1 MMSNY
6 EMSSNVIELS
16 EHKTYIELTRRLCYY
31 DYPNLNGVQLNSD
44 TAEEKAQSLLM
55 QPVVA
60 KYKKIRNKDDLGG
73 HECSVDTKGNVTFG
87 TIPIGVNVS
96 VEVKNDT
103 ITINDTTVETPCLFA
118 TSRIWTR
125 NKNVCSAIK
134 RLFAEGKL
142 HSSWEI
148 LTENAEYVNN
158 VKILKDYVFEADALL
173 GSTSNP
179 AYGECATTLCVASVD
194 DPEILLSEAIANDF
208 NIENSKT
215 KEDNTLEIKENES
228 VVTSEN
234 ENTDV
239 VTDEVVE
246 TSQETN
252 DVETTDTSEIVSD
265 TKETDNASSETVDTD
280 ISEQTTDDAQTVE
293 VSELTV
299 RDLRNKIE
307 KLCREKLR
315 YCWISFMFPN
325 EKYVLVEYD
334 ERESELEYMKFTY
347 ETNGDEVTVGEP
359 EKVKLAVSVANIN
372 AEIAE
377 KNNAIIKANEEIAT
391 LKSENENLMKYKEMY
406 EKVEAEK
413 AADEMAKKKKCL
425 SEYAVRSGYI
435 SSEEIETSEEI
446 KALIDSVDE
455 NGIKAIIVDRLM
467 AQKNE
472 TNVVTSEI
480 VASQTTEVASLTC
493 EDIDTSD
500 YKSVMKK
507 FLGK

>member
-1 MMSNY
+1 MSNY

-60 KYKKIRNKDDLGG
+60 KYKRIRNKDDLGG
-73 HECSVDTKGNVTFG
+73 HECSVDNNGNVTFG
-87 TIPIGVNVS
+87 TVPIGVNVA
-96 VEVKNDT
+96 VEIKNDT
-103 ITINDTTVETPCLFA
+103 ININNNTVETPCLFA

-179 AYGECATTLCVASVD
+179 AYGECATTLCVASAE

-208 NIENSKT
+208 NIDNSET
-215 KEDNTLEIKENES
+215 KEDETLKIKENES

-239 VTDEVVE
+239 ITDEVVE
-246 TSQETN
+246 ASQETEN
-252 DVETTDTSEIVSD
+252 VETTETTETVSETREAKAEKIEDTTADENTEKSEESNSDNTDTSNEEVVSD
-265 TKETDNASSETVDTD
+265 TDT
-280 ISEQTTDDAQTVE
+280 I
-293 VSELTV
+293 
-299 RDLRNKIE
+299 I
-307 KLCREKLR
+307 
-315 YCWISFMFPN
+315 
-325 EKYVLVEYD
+325 
-334 ERESELEYMKFTY
+334 
-347 ETNGDEVTVGEP
+347 
-359 EKVKLAVSVANIN
+359 ANLKQ
-372 AEIAE
+372 EIVE
-377 KNNAIIKANEEIAT
+377 KNDAIIKANEEIAN
-391 LKSENENLMKYKEMY
+391 LKAVNESLVQYKEMY
-406 EKVEAEK
+406 EKIEAEK
-413 AADEMAKKKKCL
+413 VADELAKKKKCL

-435 SSEEIETSEEI
+435 SSDEIESSEEI
-446 KALIDSVDE
+446 KKLIETVDE

-467 AQKNE
+467 AQKND
-472 TNVVTSEI
+472 VVVETSEMATP
-480 VASQTTEVASLTC
+480 VTTEVASLTC
-493 EDIDTSD
+493 DEVRLETSD

>member
-1 MMSNY
+1 MSNY

-60 KYKKIRNKDDLGG
+60 KYKRIRNKDDLGG
-73 HECSVDTKGNVTFG
+73 HECSVDNNGNVTFG
-87 TIPIGVNVS
+87 TVPIGVNVA
-96 VEVKNDT
+96 VEIKNDT
-103 ITINDTTVETPCLFA
+103 VNINNNTVETPCLFA

-179 AYGECATTLCVASVD
+179 AYGECATTLCVASAE

-208 NIENSKT
+208 NIDNSET
-215 KEDNTLEIKENES
+215 KEDKTLKIKENES

-234 ENTDV
+234 ENADV

-246 TSQETN
+246 TSQETKN
-252 DVETTDTSEIVSD
+252 VETTETTKTVSETEEAKSEKNEDATVDENTEKSEESNSDNTDTSNEEVVSD
-265 TKETDNASSETVDTD
+265 TDT
-280 ISEQTTDDAQTVE
+280 I
-293 VSELTV
+293 
-299 RDLRNKIE
+299 I
-307 KLCREKLR
+307 
-315 YCWISFMFPN
+315 
-325 EKYVLVEYD
+325 
-334 ERESELEYMKFTY
+334 
-347 ETNGDEVTVGEP
+347 
-359 EKVKLAVSVANIN
+359 ANLKQ
-372 AEIAE
+372 EIVE
-377 KNNAIIKANEEIAT
+377 KNDAIIKANEEIAN
-391 LKSENENLMKYKEMY
+391 LKAVNESLVQYKEMY
-406 EKVEAEK
+406 EKIESEK
-413 AADEMAKKKKCL
+413 AADELAKKKKCL
-425 SEYAVRSGYI
+425 SEYAVKSGYI
-435 SSEEIETSEEI
+435 SSEEIESSEEI
-446 KALIDSVDE
+446 KKLIDAVDE

-467 AQKNE
+467 AQKSDIATE
-472 TNVVTSEI
+472 TSE
-480 VASQTTEVASLTC
+480 VATPVTTEVASLTC
-493 EDIDTSD
+493 DEVSIETSD

>member
-1 MMSNY
+1 MSNY

-60 KYKKIRNKDDLGG
+60 KYKRIRNKDDLGG
-73 HECSVDTKGNVTFG
+73 HECSVDNKGNVTFG
-87 TIPIGVNVS
+87 TVPIGVNVA
-96 VEVKNDT
+96 VEIKNDT
-103 ITINDTTVETPCLFA
+103 VNINNNTVETPCLFA

-179 AYGECATTLCVASVD
+179 AYGECATTLCVASAE

-208 NIENSKT
+208 NIDNSET
-215 KEDNTLEIKENES
+215 KEDETLKIKENES

-234 ENTDV
+234 ENADV

-246 TSQETN
+246 TSQETKN
-252 DVETTDTSEIVSD
+252 VETTETTKTVSETEEAKSEKNEDTTVDENTEKSEESNSGNTDTSNEEVVSD
-265 TKETDNASSETVDTD
+265 TDT
-280 ISEQTTDDAQTVE
+280 I
-293 VSELTV
+293 
-299 RDLRNKIE
+299 I
-307 KLCREKLR
+307 
-315 YCWISFMFPN
+315 
-325 EKYVLVEYD
+325 
-334 ERESELEYMKFTY
+334 
-347 ETNGDEVTVGEP
+347 
-359 EKVKLAVSVANIN
+359 ANLKQ
-372 AEIAE
+372 EIVE
-377 KNNAIIKANEEIAT
+377 KNDAIIKANEEIAN
-391 LKSENENLMKYKEMY
+391 LKAVNESLVQYKEMY
-406 EKVEAEK
+406 EKIESEK
-413 AADEMAKKKKCL
+413 AANELAKKKKCL
-425 SEYAVRSGYI
+425 SEYAVKSGYI
-435 SSEEIETSEEI
+435 SSEEIESSEEI
-446 KALIDSVDE
+446 KKLIDAVDE

-467 AQKNE
+467 AQKND
-472 TNVVTSEI
+472 VVVETSEATTP
-480 VASQTTEVASLTC
+480 VTTEVASLTC
-493 EDIDTSD
+493 DEVSIETSD

>member
-1 MMSNY
+1 MSNY

-60 KYKKIRNKDDLGG
+60 KYKRIRNKDDLGG
-73 HECSVDTKGNVTFG
+73 HECSVDNNGNVTFG
-87 TIPIGVNVS
+87 TVPIGVNVA
-96 VEVKNDT
+96 VEIKNDT
-103 ITINDTTVETPCLFA
+103 VNINNNTVETPCLFA

-179 AYGECATTLCVASVD
+179 AYGECATTLCVASAE

-208 NIENSKT
+208 NIDNSET
-215 KEDNTLEIKENES
+215 KEDKTLKINENES

-234 ENTDV
+234 ENADV

-246 TSQETN
+246 TSQETEN
-252 DVETTDTSEIVSD
+252 VETTETTETVSEAREAKAEKIEDTTADENTEKSEESNSDNTDTSNEEVVSD
-265 TKETDNASSETVDTD
+265 TDT
-280 ISEQTTDDAQTVE
+280 I
-293 VSELTV
+293 
-299 RDLRNKIE
+299 I
-307 KLCREKLR
+307 
-315 YCWISFMFPN
+315 
-325 EKYVLVEYD
+325 
-334 ERESELEYMKFTY
+334 
-347 ETNGDEVTVGEP
+347 
-359 EKVKLAVSVANIN
+359 ANLKQ
-372 AEIAE
+372 EIVE
-377 KNNAIIKANEEIAT
+377 KNDAIIKANEEIAN
-391 LKSENENLMKYKEMY
+391 LKAVNESLVQYKEMY
-406 EKVEAEK
+406 EKIEAEK
-413 AADEMAKKKKCL
+413 AADELAKKKKCL

-435 SSEEIETSEEI
+435 SSDEIESSEEI
-446 KALIDSVDE
+446 KKLIEAVDE

-467 AQKNE
+467 AQKND
-472 TNVVTSEI
+472 VVVETSEATTP
-480 VASQTTEVASLTC
+480 VTTEVASLTC
-493 EDIDTSD
+493 DEVSIETSD

>member
-1 MMSNY
+1 MSNY

-60 KYKKIRNKDDLGG
+60 KYKRIRNKDDLGG
-73 HECSVDTKGNVTFG
+73 HECSVDNNGNVTFG
-87 TIPIGVNVS
+87 TVPIGVNVA
-96 VEVKNDT
+96 VEIKNDT
-103 ITINDTTVETPCLFA
+103 VNINNNTVETPCLFA

-179 AYGECATTLCVASVD
+179 AYGECATTLCVASAE

-208 NIENSKT
+208 NIDNSET
-215 KEDNTLEIKENES
+215 KEDKTLKIKENES

-234 ENTDV
+234 ENSDV
-239 VTDEVVE
+239 ATDEVVE
-246 TSQETN
+246 TSQETEN
-252 DVETTDTSEIVSD
+252 VETTETTETVSETEEAKAEKNEDTTVDENTEKSEESNSDNTDTSNEEVVSD
-265 TKETDNASSETVDTD
+265 TDT
-280 ISEQTTDDAQTVE
+280 I
-293 VSELTV
+293 
-299 RDLRNKIE
+299 I
-307 KLCREKLR
+307 
-315 YCWISFMFPN
+315 
-325 EKYVLVEYD
+325 
-334 ERESELEYMKFTY
+334 
-347 ETNGDEVTVGEP
+347 
-359 EKVKLAVSVANIN
+359 ANLKQ
-372 AEIAE
+372 EIVE
-377 KNNAIIKANEEIAT
+377 KNDAIIKANDEIAN
-391 LKSENENLMKYKEMY
+391 LKAVNESLMQYKEMY

-413 AADEMAKKKKCL
+413 AADELAKKKKCL

-435 SSEEIETSEEI
+435 SSDEIESSEEI
-446 KALIDSVDE
+446 KKLIETVDE

-467 AQKNE
+467 AQKND
-472 TNVVTSEI
+472 VVVETSEATTP
-480 VASQTTEVASLTC
+480 VTTEVASLTC
-493 EDIDTSD
+493 DEVSIETSD

>member
-1 MMSNY
+1 MSNY

-60 KYKKIRNKDDLGG
+60 KYKRIRNKDDLGG
-73 HECSVDTKGNVTFG
+73 HECSVDNNGNVTFG
-87 TIPIGVNVS
+87 TVPIGVNVA
-96 VEVKNDT
+96 VEIKNDT
-103 ITINDTTVETPCLFA
+103 VNINNNTVETPCLFA

-179 AYGECATTLCVASVD
+179 AYGECATTLCVASAE

-208 NIENSKT
+208 NIDNSET
-215 KEDNTLEIKENES
+215 KEDKTLKIKENQS

-234 ENTDV
+234 ENADV

-246 TSQETN
+246 TSQKTEN
-252 DVETTDTSEIVSD
+252 VETTETETVITIS
-265 TKETDNASSETVDTD
+265 KEESQEVVDNSETVD
-280 ISEQTTDDAQTVE
+280 
-293 VSELTV
+293 VSALTV
-299 RDLRNKIE
+299 RDLRCKIE
-307 KLCREKLR
+307 KACRDKIR
-315 YCWISFMFPN
+315 YCWVAFMFPTEN
-325 EKYVLVEYD
+325 YVLVEFD
-334 ERESELEYMKFTY
+334 ERESELEYMKFAYTV
-347 ETNGDEVTVGEP
+347 NGEDVTVGEP
-359 EKVKLAVSVANIN
+359 EKVKLAVSVADIN
-372 AEIAE
+372 SEISE
-377 KNNAIIKANEEIAT
+377 KNDAIIKANEEITA
-391 LKSENENLMKYKEMY
+391 LKSEVETLTKYKEMF
-406 EKVEAEK
+406 EQAEAEK
-413 AADEMAKKKKCL
+413 AADELAKKKKCL

-435 SSEEIETSEEI
+435 SSEEIESSEEI
-446 KALIDSVDE
+446 KKLIDAVDE

-467 AQKNE
+467 AQKND
-472 TNVVTSEI
+472 VVVETSEATTP
-480 VASQTTEVASLTC
+480 VTTEVASLTC
-493 EDIDTSD
+493 DEVSIETSD

>member
-1 MMSNY
+1 MSNY

-60 KYKKIRNKDDLGG
+60 KYKRIRNKDDLGG
-73 HECSVDTKGNVTFG
+73 HECSVDNNGNVTFG
-87 TIPIGVNVS
+87 TVPIGVNVA
-96 VEVKNDT
+96 VEIKNDT
-103 ITINDTTVETPCLFA
+103 VNINNNTVETPCLFA

-179 AYGECATTLCVASVD
+179 AYGECATTLCVASAE

-208 NIENSKT
+208 NIDNSET
-215 KEDNTLEIKENES
+215 KEDKTLKIKENES

-246 TSQETN
+246 TSQETEN
-252 DVETTDTSEIVSD
+252 VETTETTETVSETREAKAEKIEDTTADENTEKSEESNSDNTDTSNKEVVSD
-265 TKETDNASSETVDTD
+265 TDT
-280 ISEQTTDDAQTVE
+280 I
-293 VSELTV
+293 
-299 RDLRNKIE
+299 I
-307 KLCREKLR
+307 
-315 YCWISFMFPN
+315 
-325 EKYVLVEYD
+325 
-334 ERESELEYMKFTY
+334 
-347 ETNGDEVTVGEP
+347 
-359 EKVKLAVSVANIN
+359 ANLKQ
-372 AEIAE
+372 EIVE
-377 KNNAIIKANEEIAT
+377 KNDAIIKANEEIAN
-391 LKSENENLMKYKEMY
+391 LKAVNESLIQYKEMY
-406 EKVEAEK
+406 EKIEAEK
-413 AADEMAKKKKCL
+413 VADELAKKKKCL
-425 SEYAVRSGYI
+425 SEYAVKSGYI
-435 SSEEIETSEEI
+435 SSEEIESSAEI
-446 KALIDSVDE
+446 KKLIDAVDE

-467 AQKNE
+467 GQKND
-472 TNVVTSEI
+472 VVAETSE
-480 VASQTTEVASLTC
+480 VATPVTTEVASLTC
-493 EDIDTSD
+493 DEVSIETSD

>member
-1 MMSNY
+1 MSNY

-60 KYKKIRNKDDLGG
+60 KYKRIRNKDDLGG
-73 HECSVDTKGNVTFG
+73 HECSVDNKGNVTFG
-87 TIPIGVNVS
+87 TVPIGVNVA
-96 VEVKNDT
+96 VEIKNDT
-103 ITINDTTVETPCLFA
+103 VNINNNTVETPCLFA

-179 AYGECATTLCVASVD
+179 AYGECATTLCVASAE

-208 NIENSKT
+208 NIDNSET
-215 KEDNTLEIKENES
+215 KEDETLKIKENES

-234 ENTDV
+234 ENADV

-246 TSQETN
+246 TSQETKN
-252 DVETTDTSEIVSD
+252 VETTETTKTVSETEEAKSEKNEDTTVDENTEKSEESNSDNTDTSNEEVVSD
-265 TKETDNASSETVDTD
+265 TDT
-280 ISEQTTDDAQTVE
+280 I
-293 VSELTV
+293 
-299 RDLRNKIE
+299 I
-307 KLCREKLR
+307 
-315 YCWISFMFPN
+315 
-325 EKYVLVEYD
+325 
-334 ERESELEYMKFTY
+334 
-347 ETNGDEVTVGEP
+347 
-359 EKVKLAVSVANIN
+359 ANLKQ
-372 AEIAE
+372 EIVE
-377 KNNAIIKANEEIAT
+377 KNDAIIKANEEIAN
-391 LKSENENLMKYKEMY
+391 LKAVNESLIQYKEMY
-406 EKVEAEK
+406 EKIEAEK
-413 AADEMAKKKKCL
+413 AADELAKKKKCL
-425 SEYAVRSGYI
+425 SEYAVKSGYI
-435 SSEEIETSEEI
+435 SSEEIESSAEI
-446 KALIDSVDE
+446 KKLIEAVDE

-467 AQKNE
+467 AQKND
-472 TNVVTSEI
+472 VVVETSEATTP
-480 VASQTTEVASLTC
+480 VTTEVASLTC
-493 EDIDTSD
+493 DEVSIETSD

>member
-1 MMSNY
+1 MSNY

-60 KYKKIRNKDDLGG
+60 KYKRIRNKDDLGG
-73 HECSVDTKGNVTFG
+73 HECSVDNKGNVTFG
-87 TIPIGVNVS
+87 TVPIGVNVA
-96 VEVKNDT
+96 VEIKNDT
-103 ITINDTTVETPCLFA
+103 VNINNNTVETPCLFA

-179 AYGECATTLCVASVD
+179 AYGECATTLCVASAE

-208 NIENSKT
+208 NIDNSET
-215 KEDNTLEIKENES
+215 KEDKTLKIKENES

-234 ENTDV
+234 ENADV
-239 VTDEVVE
+239 ITDEVVE
-246 TSQETN
+246 TSQETEN
-252 DVETTDTSEIVSD
+252 VETTETTETVSVTEEAKAEKNEDTTVDENTEKSEESNSDNTDTSNEEVVSD
-265 TKETDNASSETVDTD
+265 TDT
-280 ISEQTTDDAQTVE
+280 I
-293 VSELTV
+293 
-299 RDLRNKIE
+299 I
-307 KLCREKLR
+307 
-315 YCWISFMFPN
+315 
-325 EKYVLVEYD
+325 
-334 ERESELEYMKFTY
+334 
-347 ETNGDEVTVGEP
+347 
-359 EKVKLAVSVANIN
+359 ANLKQ
-372 AEIAE
+372 EIVE
-377 KNNAIIKANEEIAT
+377 KNDAIIKANEEIAN
-391 LKSENENLMKYKEMY
+391 LKAVNESLIQYKEMY

-413 AADEMAKKKKCL
+413 AADELAKKKKCL

-435 SSEEIETSEEI
+435 SSDEIESSEEI
-446 KALIDSVDE
+446 KKLIDAVDE

-467 AQKNE
+467 AQKNDVVVE
-472 TNVVTSEI
+472 TSEVVTP
-480 VASQTTEVASLTC
+480 VTTEVASLTC
-493 EDIDTSD
+493 DEASIETSD

>member
-1 MMSNY
+1 MSNY

-60 KYKKIRNKDDLGG
+60 KYKRIRNKDDLGG
-73 HECSVDTKGNVTFG
+73 HECSVDNNGNVTFG
-87 TIPIGVNVS
+87 TVPIGVNVA
-96 VEVKNDT
+96 VEIKNDT
-103 ITINDTTVETPCLFA
+103 VNINNNTVETPCLFA

-179 AYGECATTLCVASVD
+179 AYGECATTLCVASAE

-208 NIENSKT
+208 NIDNSET
-215 KEDNTLEIKENES
+215 KEDKTLKINENES

-234 ENTDV
+234 ENADV

-246 TSQETN
+246 TSQETEN
-252 DVETTDTSEIVSD
+252 VETTETTETVSETEEAKTEKVEDTTVDENTEKSEESNFENVDTSNKEVVSD
-265 TKETDNASSETVDTD
+265 TGT
-280 ISEQTTDDAQTVE
+280 I
-293 VSELTV
+293 
-299 RDLRNKIE
+299 I
-307 KLCREKLR
+307 
-315 YCWISFMFPN
+315 
-325 EKYVLVEYD
+325 
-334 ERESELEYMKFTY
+334 
-347 ETNGDEVTVGEP
+347 
-359 EKVKLAVSVANIN
+359 ANLKQ
-372 AEIAE
+372 EIVE
-377 KNNAIIKANEEIAT
+377 KNDAIIKANEEIAN
-391 LKSENENLMKYKEMY
+391 LKAVNESLIQYKEMY
-406 EKVEAEK
+406 EKIEAEK
-413 AADEMAKKKKCL
+413 AADELAKKKKCL

-435 SSEEIETSEEI
+435 SSEEIESSEEI
-446 KALIDSVDE
+446 KKLIETVDE

-467 AQKNE
+467 AQKND
-472 TNVVTSEI
+472 VVVETSEMAI
-480 VASQTTEVASLTC
+480 PVTTEVASLTC
-493 EDIDTSD
+493 DEVSIETSD

>member
-1 MMSNY
+1 MSNY

-60 KYKKIRNKDDLGG
+60 KYKRIRNKDDLGG
-73 HECSVDTKGNVTFG
+73 HECSVDNNGNVTFG
-87 TIPIGVNVS
+87 TVPIGVNVA
-96 VEVKNDT
+96 VEIKNDT
-103 ITINDTTVETPCLFA
+103 VNINNNTVETPCLFA

-179 AYGECATTLCVASVD
+179 AYGECATTLCVASAE

-208 NIENSKT
+208 NIDNSET
-215 KEDNTLEIKENES
+215 KEDKTLKIKENES

-234 ENTDV
+234 ENADV
-239 VTDEVVE
+239 ITDEVVE
-246 TSQETN
+246 TSQETEN
-252 DVETTDTSEIVSD
+252 VETTETTETVSETREAKAEKIEDTTANENTEKSEESNSDNTDTSNEEVVSD
-265 TKETDNASSETVDTD
+265 TDT
-280 ISEQTTDDAQTVE
+280 I
-293 VSELTV
+293 
-299 RDLRNKIE
+299 I
-307 KLCREKLR
+307 
-315 YCWISFMFPN
+315 
-325 EKYVLVEYD
+325 
-334 ERESELEYMKFTY
+334 
-347 ETNGDEVTVGEP
+347 
-359 EKVKLAVSVANIN
+359 ANLKQ
-372 AEIAE
+372 EIVE
-377 KNNAIIKANEEIAT
+377 KNDAIIKANEEIAN
-391 LKSENENLMKYKEMY
+391 LKAVNESLIQYKEMY

-413 AADEMAKKKKCL
+413 AADELAKKKKCL

-435 SSEEIETSEEI
+435 SSDEIESSEEI
-446 KALIDSVDE
+446 KKLIEAVDE

-467 AQKNE
+467 AQKND
-472 TNVVTSEI
+472 VVVETSE
-480 VASQTTEVASLTC
+480 VTTPVTTEVASLTC
-493 EDIDTSD
+493 DEVSIETSD

>member
-1 MMSNY
+1 MSNY

-60 KYKKIRNKDDLGG
+60 KYKRIRNKDDLGG
-73 HECSVDTKGNVTFG
+73 HECSVDNNGNVTFG
-87 TIPIGVNVS
+87 TVPIGVNVA
-96 VEVKNDT
+96 VEIKNDT
-103 ITINDTTVETPCLFA
+103 VNINNNTVETPCLFA

-179 AYGECATTLCVASVD
+179 AYGECATTLCVASAE

-208 NIENSKT
+208 NIDNSET
-215 KEDNTLEIKENES
+215 KEDKTLKIKENES

-234 ENTDV
+234 ENADV

-246 TSQETN
+246 TSQETEN
-252 DVETTDTSEIVSD
+252 VETTETTETVSETREAKAEKIEDTTADENTEKSEESNSDNTDTSNKEVVSD
-265 TKETDNASSETVDTD
+265 TDT
-280 ISEQTTDDAQTVE
+280 I
-293 VSELTV
+293 
-299 RDLRNKIE
+299 I
-307 KLCREKLR
+307 
-315 YCWISFMFPN
+315 
-325 EKYVLVEYD
+325 
-334 ERESELEYMKFTY
+334 
-347 ETNGDEVTVGEP
+347 
-359 EKVKLAVSVANIN
+359 ANLKQ
-372 AEIAE
+372 EIVE
-377 KNNAIIKANEEIAT
+377 KNDAIIKANEEIAN
-391 LKSENENLMKYKEMY
+391 LKAVNESLVQYKEMY
-406 EKVEAEK
+406 EKIESEK
-413 AADEMAKKKKCL
+413 AADELAKKKKCL
-425 SEYAVRSGYI
+425 SEYAVKSGYI
-435 SSEEIETSEEI
+435 SSEEIESSEEI
-446 KALIDSVDE
+446 KKLIDAVDE

-467 AQKNE
+467 AQKND
-472 TNVVTSEI
+472 VVVETSEMATP
-480 VASQTTEVASLTC
+480 VTTEVASLTC
-493 EDIDTSD
+493 DEVSIETSD

>member
-1 MMSNY
+1 MSNY

-60 KYKKIRNKDDLGG
+60 KYKRIRNKDDLGG
-73 HECSVDTKGNVTFG
+73 HECSVDNHGNVTFG
-87 TIPIGVNVS
+87 TVPIGVNVA
-96 VEVKNDT
+96 VEIKNDT
-103 ITINDTTVETPCLFA
+103 ININNNTVETPCLFA

-179 AYGECATTLCVASVD
+179 AYGECATTLCVASAE

-208 NIENSKT
+208 NIDNSET
-215 KEDNTLEIKENES
+215 KEDKTLKIKENES

-239 VTDEVVE
+239 ITDEVVE
-246 TSQETN
+246 TSQETEN
-252 DVETTDTSEIVSD
+252 VETTETTETVSEAREAKAEKIEDTTADENTEKSEESNSDNTDTSNEEVVSD
-265 TKETDNASSETVDTD
+265 TDT
-280 ISEQTTDDAQTVE
+280 I
-293 VSELTV
+293 
-299 RDLRNKIE
+299 I
-307 KLCREKLR
+307 
-315 YCWISFMFPN
+315 
-325 EKYVLVEYD
+325 
-334 ERESELEYMKFTY
+334 
-347 ETNGDEVTVGEP
+347 
-359 EKVKLAVSVANIN
+359 ANLKQ
-372 AEIAE
+372 EIVE
-377 KNNAIIKANEEIAT
+377 KNDAIIKANEEIAN
-391 LKSENENLMKYKEMY
+391 LKAVNESLVQYKEMY
-406 EKVEAEK
+406 EKIESEK
-413 AADEMAKKKKCL
+413 AADELAKKKKCL

-435 SSEEIETSEEI
+435 SSEEIESSEEI
-446 KALIDSVDE
+446 KKLIDAVDE

-467 AQKNE
+467 AQKSD
-472 TNVVTSEI
+472 VVVETSEI
-480 VASQTTEVASLTC
+480 VTPVTTEVASLTC
-493 EDIDTSD
+493 DEVSIETSD

>member
-1 MMSNY
+1 MSNY

-60 KYKKIRNKDDLGG
+60 KYKRIRNKDDLGG
-73 HECSVDTKGNVTFG
+73 HECSVDNNGNVTFG
-87 TIPIGVNVS
+87 TVPIGVNVA
-96 VEVKNDT
+96 VEIKNDT
-103 ITINDTTVETPCLFA
+103 VNINNNTVETPCLFA

-179 AYGECATTLCVASVD
+179 AYGECATTLCVASAE

-208 NIENSKT
+208 NIDNSET
-215 KEDNTLEIKENES
+215 KEDKTLKIKENES

-234 ENTDV
+234 ENADV

-246 TSQETN
+246 TSQETEN
-252 DVETTDTSEIVSD
+252 VETTETTETVSETREAKAEKIEDTTANENTEKSEESNYDNTDTSNEEVVSD
-265 TKETDNASSETVDTD
+265 TDT
-280 ISEQTTDDAQTVE
+280 I
-293 VSELTV
+293 
-299 RDLRNKIE
+299 I
-307 KLCREKLR
+307 
-315 YCWISFMFPN
+315 
-325 EKYVLVEYD
+325 
-334 ERESELEYMKFTY
+334 
-347 ETNGDEVTVGEP
+347 
-359 EKVKLAVSVANIN
+359 ANLKQ
-372 AEIAE
+372 EIVE
-377 KNNAIIKANEEIAT
+377 KNDAIIKANEEIAN
-391 LKSENENLMKYKEMY
+391 LKAVNESLIQYKEMY

-413 AADEMAKKKKCL
+413 AADELAKKKKCL

-435 SSEEIETSEEI
+435 SSDEIESSEEI
-446 KALIDSVDE
+446 KKLIDAVDE

-467 AQKNE
+467 AQKNDVVVE
-472 TNVVTSEI
+472 TSEVVTP
-480 VASQTTEVASLTC
+480 VTTEVASLTC
-493 EDIDTSD
+493 DEASIETSD

>member
-1 MMSNY
+1 MSNY

-60 KYKKIRNKDDLGG
+60 KYKRIRNKDDLGG
-73 HECSVDTKGNVTFG
+73 HECSVDNKGNITFG
-87 TIPIGVNVS
+87 TVPIGVNVA
-96 VEVKNDT
+96 VEIKNDT
-103 ITINDTTVETPCLFA
+103 VNINNNTVETPCLFA

-179 AYGECATTLCVASVD
+179 AYGECATTLCVASAE

-208 NIENSKT
+208 NIDNSET
-215 KEDNTLEIKENES
+215 KEDKTLKIKENES

-234 ENTDV
+234 ENADV

-246 TSQETN
+246 TSQETEN
-252 DVETTDTSEIVSD
+252 VETTETTETVSETREAKAEKIEDTTADENTEKSEESNSDNTDTSNEDVVSD
-265 TKETDNASSETVDTD
+265 TDT
-280 ISEQTTDDAQTVE
+280 I
-293 VSELTV
+293 
-299 RDLRNKIE
+299 I
-307 KLCREKLR
+307 
-315 YCWISFMFPN
+315 
-325 EKYVLVEYD
+325 
-334 ERESELEYMKFTY
+334 
-347 ETNGDEVTVGEP
+347 
-359 EKVKLAVSVANIN
+359 ANLKQ
-372 AEIAE
+372 EIVE
-377 KNNAIIKANEEIAT
+377 KNDAIIKANEEIAN
-391 LKSENENLMKYKEMY
+391 LKAVNESLVQYKEMY
-406 EKVEAEK
+406 EKIEAEK
-413 AADEMAKKKKCL
+413 AADELAKKKKCL

-435 SSEEIETSEEI
+435 SSDEIESSAEI
-446 KALIDSVDE
+446 KKLIDAVDE

-467 AQKNE
+467 AQKSDIATE
-472 TNVVTSEI
+472 TSETATP
-480 VASQTTEVASLTC
+480 VTTEVASLTC
-493 EDIDTSD
+493 DEVSIETSD

>member
-1 MMSNY
+1 MSNY

-60 KYKKIRNKDDLGG
+60 KYKRIRNKDDLGG
-73 HECSVDTKGNVTFG
+73 HECSVDNNGNVTFG
-87 TIPIGVNVS
+87 TVPIGVNVA
-96 VEVKNDT
+96 VEIKNDT
-103 ITINDTTVETPCLFA
+103 VNINNNTVETPCLFA

-179 AYGECATTLCVASVD
+179 AYGECATTLCVASAE

-208 NIENSKT
+208 NIDNSEA
-215 KEDNTLEIKENES
+215 KEDKTLKIKENES

-246 TSQETN
+246 TSQETEN
-252 DVETTDTSEIVSD
+252 VETTETTETVSETREAKAEKIEDTTANENTEKSEESNSDNTDTSNEEVVSD
-265 TKETDNASSETVDTD
+265 TDT
-280 ISEQTTDDAQTVE
+280 I
-293 VSELTV
+293 
-299 RDLRNKIE
+299 I
-307 KLCREKLR
+307 
-315 YCWISFMFPN
+315 
-325 EKYVLVEYD
+325 
-334 ERESELEYMKFTY
+334 
-347 ETNGDEVTVGEP
+347 
-359 EKVKLAVSVANIN
+359 ANLKQ
-372 AEIAE
+372 EIVE
-377 KNNAIIKANEEIAT
+377 KNDAIIKANEEIAN
-391 LKSENENLMKYKEMY
+391 LKAVNESLIQYKEMY

-413 AADEMAKKKKCL
+413 AADELAKKKKCL

-435 SSEEIETSEEI
+435 SSDEIESSEEI
-446 KALIDSVDE
+446 KKLIDAVDE

-467 AQKNE
+467 AQKNDVVVE
-472 TNVVTSEI
+472 TSEVVTP
-480 VASQTTEVASLTC
+480 VTTEVASLTC
-493 EDIDTSD
+493 DEASIETSD

>member
-1 MMSNY
+1 MSNY

-60 KYKKIRNKDDLGG
+60 KYKRIRNKDDLGG
-73 HECSVDTKGNVTFG
+73 HECSVDNHGNVTFG
-87 TIPIGVNVS
+87 TVPIGVNVA
-96 VEVKNDT
+96 VEIKNDT
-103 ITINDTTVETPCLFA
+103 VNINNNTVETPCLFA

-179 AYGECATTLCVASVD
+179 AYGECATTLCVASAE

-208 NIENSKT
+208 NIDNSET
-215 KEDNTLEIKENES
+215 KEDETLKIKENES

-234 ENTDV
+234 ENSDV

-246 TSQETN
+246 TSQETEN
-252 DVETTDTSEIVSD
+252 VETTETTETVSETREAKAEKIEDTTADENTEKSEESNSDNTDTSNEEVVSD
-265 TKETDNASSETVDTD
+265 TDT
-280 ISEQTTDDAQTVE
+280 I
-293 VSELTV
+293 
-299 RDLRNKIE
+299 I
-307 KLCREKLR
+307 
-315 YCWISFMFPN
+315 
-325 EKYVLVEYD
+325 
-334 ERESELEYMKFTY
+334 
-347 ETNGDEVTVGEP
+347 
-359 EKVKLAVSVANIN
+359 ANLKQ
-372 AEIAE
+372 EIVE
-377 KNNAIIKANEEIAT
+377 KNDAIIKANNEIAN
-391 LKSENENLMKYKEMY
+391 LKAVNESLMQYKEMY

-413 AADEMAKKKKCL
+413 AADELAKKKKCL

-435 SSEEIETSEEI
+435 SSDEIESSEEI
-446 KALIDSVDE
+446 KKLIETVDE

-467 AQKNE
+467 AQKND
-472 TNVVTSEI
+472 VVVETSEATTP
-480 VASQTTEVASLTC
+480 VTTEVASLTC
-493 EDIDTSD
+493 DEVSIETSD

>member
-1 MMSNY
+1 MSNY

-60 KYKKIRNKDDLGG
+60 KYKRIRNKDDLGG
-73 HECSVDTKGNVTFG
+73 HECSVDNNGNVTFG
-87 TIPIGVNVS
+87 TVPIGVNVA
-96 VEVKNDT
+96 VEIKNDT
-103 ITINDTTVETPCLFA
+103 VNINNNTVETPCLFA

-179 AYGECATTLCVASVD
+179 AYGECATTLCVASAE

-208 NIENSKT
+208 NIDNSET
-215 KEDNTLEIKENES
+215 KEDKTLKIKENES

-234 ENTDV
+234 ENADV

-246 TSQETN
+246 TSQETEN
-252 DVETTDTSEIVSD
+252 VETTETTETVSEAREAKAEKIEDTTADENTEKSEESNSDNTDTSNEEVVSD
-265 TKETDNASSETVDTD
+265 TDT
-280 ISEQTTDDAQTVE
+280 I
-293 VSELTV
+293 
-299 RDLRNKIE
+299 I
-307 KLCREKLR
+307 
-315 YCWISFMFPN
+315 
-325 EKYVLVEYD
+325 
-334 ERESELEYMKFTY
+334 
-347 ETNGDEVTVGEP
+347 
-359 EKVKLAVSVANIN
+359 ANLKQ
-372 AEIAE
+372 EIVE
-377 KNNAIIKANEEIAT
+377 KNDAIIKANEEIAN
-391 LKSENENLMKYKEMY
+391 LKAVNESLVQYKEMY

-413 AADEMAKKKKCL
+413 AADELAKKKKCL

-435 SSEEIETSEEI
+435 SSEEIESSEEI
-446 KALIDSVDE
+446 KKLIEAVDE

-467 AQKNE
+467 AQKND
-472 TNVVTSEI
+472 VVVETSEATTP
-480 VASQTTEVASLTC
+480 VTTEVASLTC
-493 EDIDTSD
+493 DEVSIETSD

>member
-1 MMSNY
+1 MSNY

-60 KYKKIRNKDDLGG
+60 KYKRIRNKDDLGG
-73 HECSVDTKGNVTFG
+73 HECSVDNKGNVTFG
-87 TIPIGVNVS
+87 TVPIGVNVA
-96 VEVKNDT
+96 VEIKNDT
-103 ITINDTTVETPCLFA
+103 VNINNNTVETPCLFA

-179 AYGECATTLCVASVD
+179 AYGECATTLCVASAE

-208 NIENSKT
+208 NIDNSET
-215 KEDNTLEIKENES
+215 KEDKTLKIKENES

-234 ENTDV
+234 ENADV

-246 TSQETN
+246 TSQETEN
-252 DVETTDTSEIVSD
+252 VETTETVSEAKAEKIEDTTADENTEKSEESNSDNTDTSNEEVVSD
-265 TKETDNASSETVDTD
+265 TDT
-280 ISEQTTDDAQTVE
+280 I
-293 VSELTV
+293 
-299 RDLRNKIE
+299 I
-307 KLCREKLR
+307 
-315 YCWISFMFPN
+315 
-325 EKYVLVEYD
+325 
-334 ERESELEYMKFTY
+334 
-347 ETNGDEVTVGEP
+347 
-359 EKVKLAVSVANIN
+359 ANLKQ
-372 AEIAE
+372 EIVE
-377 KNNAIIKANEEIAT
+377 KNDAIIKANEEIAN
-391 LKSENENLMKYKEMY
+391 LKAVNESLIQYKEMY
-406 EKVEAEK
+406 EKIEAEK
-413 AADEMAKKKKCL
+413 AADELAKKKKCL
-425 SEYAVRSGYI
+425 SEYAVKSGYI
-435 SSEEIETSEEI
+435 SSEEIESSEEI
-446 KALIDSVDE
+446 KKLIEAVDE

-467 AQKNE
+467 AQKND
-472 TNVVTSEI
+472 VVVETSE
-480 VASQTTEVASLTC
+480 VTTPVTTEVASLTC
-493 EDIDTSD
+493 DEVSIETSD

>member
-1 MMSNY
+1 MSNY

-60 KYKKIRNKDDLGG
+60 KYKRIRNKDDLGG
-73 HECSVDTKGNVTFG
+73 HECSVDNNGNVTFG
-87 TIPIGVNVS
+87 TVPIGVNVA
-96 VEVKNDT
+96 VEIKNDT
-103 ITINDTTVETPCLFA
+103 VNINNNTVETPCLFA

-179 AYGECATTLCVASVD
+179 AYGECATTLCVASAE

-208 NIENSKT
+208 NIDNSET
-215 KEDNTLEIKENES
+215 KEDKTLKIKENES

-246 TSQETN
+246 TSQETEN
-252 DVETTDTSEIVSD
+252 VETTETTETVSETREAKAEKIEDTTANENTEKSEESNSDNTDTSNEEVVSD
-265 TKETDNASSETVDTD
+265 TDT
-280 ISEQTTDDAQTVE
+280 I
-293 VSELTV
+293 
-299 RDLRNKIE
+299 I
-307 KLCREKLR
+307 
-315 YCWISFMFPN
+315 
-325 EKYVLVEYD
+325 
-334 ERESELEYMKFTY
+334 
-347 ETNGDEVTVGEP
+347 
-359 EKVKLAVSVANIN
+359 ANLKQ
-372 AEIAE
+372 EIVE
-377 KNNAIIKANEEIAT
+377 KNDAIIKANEEIAN
-391 LKSENENLMKYKEMY
+391 LKAVNESLIQYKEMY

-413 AADEMAKKKKCL
+413 AADELAKKKKCL
-425 SEYAVRSGYI
+425 SEYAVKSGYI
-435 SSEEIETSEEI
+435 SSDEIESSEEI
-446 KALIDSVDE
+446 KKLIDAVDE

-467 AQKNE
+467 AQKND
-472 TNVVTSEI
+472 VVVETSE
-480 VASQTTEVASLTC
+480 VTTPVTTEVASLTC
-493 EDIDTSD
+493 DEVSIETSD

>member
-1 MMSNY
+1 MSNY

-60 KYKKIRNKDDLGG
+60 KYKRIRNKDDLGG
-73 HECSVDTKGNVTFG
+73 HECSVDNKGNVTFG
-87 TIPIGVNVS
+87 TVPIGVNVA
-96 VEVKNDT
+96 VEIKNDT
-103 ITINDTTVETPCLFA
+103 VNINNNTVETPCLFA

-179 AYGECATTLCVASVD
+179 AYGECATTLCVASAE

-208 NIENSKT
+208 NIDNSET
-215 KEDNTLEIKENES
+215 KEDETLKIKENES

-234 ENTDV
+234 ENADV

-246 TSQETN
+246 TSQETKN
-252 DVETTDTSEIVSD
+252 VETTETTKTVSETEEAKSEKNEDTTVDENTEKSEESNSDNTDTSNEEVVSD
-265 TKETDNASSETVDTD
+265 TDT
-280 ISEQTTDDAQTVE
+280 I
-293 VSELTV
+293 
-299 RDLRNKIE
+299 I
-307 KLCREKLR
+307 
-315 YCWISFMFPN
+315 
-325 EKYVLVEYD
+325 
-334 ERESELEYMKFTY
+334 
-347 ETNGDEVTVGEP
+347 
-359 EKVKLAVSVANIN
+359 ANLKQ
-372 AEIAE
+372 EIVE
-377 KNNAIIKANEEIAT
+377 KNDAIIKANEEIAN
-391 LKSENENLMKYKEMY
+391 LKAVNESLVQYKEMY

-413 AADEMAKKKKCL
+413 AADELAKKKKCL

-435 SSEEIETSEEI
+435 SSEEIESSAEI
-446 KALIDSVDE
+446 KKLIEAVDE

-467 AQKNE
+467 AQKND
-472 TNVVTSEI
+472 VVVETSEATTP
-480 VASQTTEVASLTC
+480 VTTEVASLTC
-493 EDIDTSD
+493 DEVSIETSD

>member
-1 MMSNY
+1 MSNY

-60 KYKKIRNKDDLGG
+60 KYKRIRNKDDLGG
-73 HECSVDTKGNVTFG
+73 HECSVDNKGNVTFG
-87 TIPIGVNVS
+87 TVPIGVNVA
-96 VEVKNDT
+96 VEIKNDT
-103 ITINDTTVETPCLFA
+103 VNINNNTVETPCLFA

-179 AYGECATTLCVASVD
+179 AYGECATTLCVASAE

-208 NIENSKT
+208 NIDNSET
-215 KEDNTLEIKENES
+215 KEDKTLKIKENES

-239 VTDEVVE
+239 ITDEVVE
-246 TSQETN
+246 TSQETEN
-252 DVETTDTSEIVSD
+252 VETTEITETVSETREAKAEKIEDTTADENTEKSEESNSDNTDTSNEEVVSD
-265 TKETDNASSETVDTD
+265 TDT
-280 ISEQTTDDAQTVE
+280 I
-293 VSELTV
+293 
-299 RDLRNKIE
+299 I
-307 KLCREKLR
+307 
-315 YCWISFMFPN
+315 
-325 EKYVLVEYD
+325 
-334 ERESELEYMKFTY
+334 
-347 ETNGDEVTVGEP
+347 
-359 EKVKLAVSVANIN
+359 ANLKQ
-372 AEIAE
+372 EIVE
-377 KNNAIIKANEEIAT
+377 KNDAIIKANDEIAN
-391 LKSENENLMKYKEMY
+391 LKAVNESLMQYKEMY

-413 AADEMAKKKKCL
+413 AADELAKKKKCL

-435 SSEEIETSEEI
+435 SSEEIESSEEI
-446 KALIDSVDE
+446 KKLIDAVDE

-467 AQKNE
+467 AQKSD
-472 TNVVTSEI
+472 VVVETSEI
-480 VASQTTEVASLTC
+480 VTPVTTEVASLTC
-493 EDIDTSD
+493 DEVSIETSD

>member
-1 MMSNY
+1 MSNY

-60 KYKKIRNKDDLGG
+60 KYKRIRNKDDLGG
-73 HECSVDTKGNVTFG
+73 HECSVDNKGNVTFG
-87 TIPIGVNVS
+87 TVPIGVNVA
-96 VEVKNDT
+96 VEIKNDT
-103 ITINDTTVETPCLFA
+103 VNINNNTVETPCLFA

-179 AYGECATTLCVASVD
+179 AYGECATTLCVASAE

-208 NIENSKT
+208 NIDNSET
-215 KEDNTLEIKENES
+215 KEDETLKIKENES

-234 ENTDV
+234 ENADV

-246 TSQETN
+246 TSQETKN
-252 DVETTDTSEIVSD
+252 VETTETTKTVSETEEAKSEKNEDTTVDENTEKSEESNSDNTDTSNEEVVSD
-265 TKETDNASSETVDTD
+265 TDT
-280 ISEQTTDDAQTVE
+280 I
-293 VSELTV
+293 
-299 RDLRNKIE
+299 I
-307 KLCREKLR
+307 
-315 YCWISFMFPN
+315 
-325 EKYVLVEYD
+325 
-334 ERESELEYMKFTY
+334 
-347 ETNGDEVTVGEP
+347 
-359 EKVKLAVSVANIN
+359 ANLKQ
-372 AEIAE
+372 EIVE
-377 KNNAIIKANEEIAT
+377 KNDAIIKANEEIAN
-391 LKSENENLMKYKEMY
+391 LKAVNESLVQYKEMY

-413 AADEMAKKKKCL
+413 AADELAKKKKCL
-425 SEYAVRSGYI
+425 SEYAVKSGYI
-435 SSEEIETSEEI
+435 SSEEIESSEEI
-446 KALIDSVDE
+446 KKLIDAVDE

-467 AQKNE
+467 AQKND
-472 TNVVTSEI
+472 VVVETSE
-480 VASQTTEVASLTC
+480 VTTPVTTEVASLTC
-493 EDIDTSD
+493 DEVSIETSD

>member
-1 MMSNY
+1 MSNY

-60 KYKKIRNKDDLGG
+60 KYKRIRNKDDLGG
-73 HECSVDTKGNVTFG
+73 HECSVDNKGNVTFG
-87 TIPIGVNVS
+87 TVPIGVNVA
-96 VEVKNDT
+96 VEIKNDT
-103 ITINDTTVETPCLFA
+103 VNINNNTVETPCLFA

-179 AYGECATTLCVASVD
+179 AYGECATTLCVASAE

-208 NIENSKT
+208 NIDNSET
-215 KEDNTLEIKENES
+215 KEDETLKIKENES

-239 VTDEVVE
+239 ITDEVVE
-246 TSQETN
+246 TSQETEN
-252 DVETTDTSEIVSD
+252 VETTETTETVSETREAKAEKIEDTTADENTEKSEESNSDNTDTSNEEVVSD
-265 TKETDNASSETVDTD
+265 TDT
-280 ISEQTTDDAQTVE
+280 I
-293 VSELTV
+293 
-299 RDLRNKIE
+299 I
-307 KLCREKLR
+307 
-315 YCWISFMFPN
+315 
-325 EKYVLVEYD
+325 
-334 ERESELEYMKFTY
+334 
-347 ETNGDEVTVGEP
+347 
-359 EKVKLAVSVANIN
+359 ANLKQ
-372 AEIAE
+372 EIVE
-377 KNNAIIKANEEIAT
+377 KNDAIIKANEEIVN
-391 LKSENENLMKYKEMY
+391 LKAVNESLVQYKEMY
-406 EKVEAEK
+406 EKIESEK
-413 AADEMAKKKKCL
+413 AADELAKKKKCL

-435 SSEEIETSEEI
+435 SSEEIESSAEI
-446 KALIDSVDE
+446 KKLIEAVDE

-467 AQKNE
+467 AQKSD
-472 TNVVTSEI
+472 VVAETSEMATP
-480 VASQTTEVASLTC
+480 VTTEVASLTC
-493 EDIDTSD
+493 DEVSIETSD

>member
-1 MMSNY
+1 MSNY

-60 KYKKIRNKDDLGG
+60 KYKRIRNKDDLGG
-73 HECSVDTKGNVTFG
+73 HECSVDNKGNVTFG
-87 TIPIGVNVS
+87 TVPIGVNVA
-96 VEVKNDT
+96 VEIKNDT
-103 ITINDTTVETPCLFA
+103 VNINNNTVETPCLFA

-179 AYGECATTLCVASVD
+179 AYGECATTLCVASAE

-208 NIENSKT
+208 NIDNSET
-215 KEDNTLEIKENES
+215 KEDKTLKIKENES

-234 ENTDV
+234 ENSDV

-246 TSQETN
+246 TSQETEN
-252 DVETTDTSEIVSD
+252 VETTETTETVSETREAKAEKIEDTTADENTEKSEESNSDNTDTSNEEVVSD
-265 TKETDNASSETVDTD
+265 TDT
-280 ISEQTTDDAQTVE
+280 I
-293 VSELTV
+293 
-299 RDLRNKIE
+299 I
-307 KLCREKLR
+307 
-315 YCWISFMFPN
+315 
-325 EKYVLVEYD
+325 
-334 ERESELEYMKFTY
+334 
-347 ETNGDEVTVGEP
+347 
-359 EKVKLAVSVANIN
+359 ANLKQ
-372 AEIAE
+372 EIVE
-377 KNNAIIKANEEIAT
+377 KNDAIIKANDEIAN
-391 LKSENENLMKYKEMY
+391 LKAVNESLMQYKEMY

-413 AADEMAKKKKCL
+413 AADELAKKKKCL

-435 SSEEIETSEEI
+435 SSDEIESSEEI
-446 KALIDSVDE
+446 KKLIETVDE

-467 AQKNE
+467 AQKSD
-472 TNVVTSEI
+472 VVAETSEMATP
-480 VASQTTEVASLTC
+480 VTTEVASLTC
-493 EDIDTSD
+493 DEVSIETSD

>member
-1 MMSNY
+1 MSNY

-60 KYKKIRNKDDLGG
+60 KYKRIRNKDDLGG
-73 HECSVDTKGNVTFG
+73 HECSVDNNGNVTFG
-87 TIPIGVNVS
+87 TVPIGVNVA
-96 VEVKNDT
+96 VEIKNDT
-103 ITINDTTVETPCLFA
+103 VNINNNTVETPCLFA

-179 AYGECATTLCVASVD
+179 AYGECATTLCVASAE

-208 NIENSKT
+208 NIDNSET
-215 KEDNTLEIKENES
+215 KEDETLKIKENES

-234 ENTDV
+234 ENADV

-246 TSQETN
+246 TSQETKN
-252 DVETTDTSEIVSD
+252 VETTETTKTVSETEEAKSEKNEDTTVDENTEKSEESNSDNTDTSNEEVVSD
-265 TKETDNASSETVDTD
+265 TDT
-280 ISEQTTDDAQTVE
+280 I
-293 VSELTV
+293 
-299 RDLRNKIE
+299 I
-307 KLCREKLR
+307 
-315 YCWISFMFPN
+315 
-325 EKYVLVEYD
+325 
-334 ERESELEYMKFTY
+334 
-347 ETNGDEVTVGEP
+347 
-359 EKVKLAVSVANIN
+359 ANLKQ
-372 AEIAE
+372 EIVE
-377 KNNAIIKANEEIAT
+377 KNDAIIKANEEIAN
-391 LKSENENLMKYKEMY
+391 LKAVNESLIQYKEMY
-406 EKVEAEK
+406 EKIEAEK
-413 AADEMAKKKKCL
+413 AADELAKKKKCL
-425 SEYAVRSGYI
+425 SEYAVKSGYI
-435 SSEEIETSEEI
+435 SSDEIESSEEI
-446 KALIDSVDE
+446 KKLIETVDE

-467 AQKNE
+467 AQKND
-472 TNVVTSEI
+472 VVVETSEATTP
-480 VASQTTEVASLTC
+480 VTTEVASLTC
-493 EDIDTSD
+493 DEVSIETSD

>member
-1 MMSNY
+1 MSNY

-60 KYKKIRNKDDLGG
+60 KYKRVRNKDDLGG
-73 HECSVDTKGNVTFG
+73 HECSVDNKGNVTFG
-87 TIPIGVNVS
+87 TVPIGVNVA
-96 VEVKNDT
+96 VEIKNDT
-103 ITINDTTVETPCLFA
+103 VNINNNTVETPCLFA

-179 AYGECATTLCVASVD
+179 AYGECATTLCVASAE

-208 NIENSKT
+208 NIDNSET
-215 KEDNTLEIKENES
+215 KEDKTLKINENES

-234 ENTDV
+234 ENADV

-246 TSQETN
+246 TSQETEN
-252 DVETTDTSEIVSD
+252 VETTETTETVSEVREAKAEKIEDTTADENTEKSEESNSDNTDTSNEEVVSD
-265 TKETDNASSETVDTD
+265 TDT
-280 ISEQTTDDAQTVE
+280 I
-293 VSELTV
+293 
-299 RDLRNKIE
+299 I
-307 KLCREKLR
+307 
-315 YCWISFMFPN
+315 
-325 EKYVLVEYD
+325 
-334 ERESELEYMKFTY
+334 
-347 ETNGDEVTVGEP
+347 
-359 EKVKLAVSVANIN
+359 ANRKQ
-372 AEIAE
+372 EIVE
-377 KNNAIIKANEEIAT
+377 KNDAIIKANEEIAN
-391 LKSENENLMKYKEMY
+391 LKAVNESLVQYKEMY

-413 AADEMAKKKKCL
+413 AADELAKKKKCL

-435 SSEEIETSEEI
+435 SSDEIESSEEI
-446 KALIDSVDE
+446 KKLIETVDE

-467 AQKNE
+467 AQKND
-472 TNVVTSEI
+472 VVVETSEATTP
-480 VASQTTEVASLTC
+480 VTTEVASLTC
-493 EDIDTSD
+493 DEVSIETSD

>member
-1 MMSNY
+1 MSNY

-60 KYKKIRNKDDLGG
+60 KYKRIRNKDDLGG
-73 HECSVDTKGNVTFG
+73 HECSVDNHGNVTFG
-87 TIPIGVNVS
+87 TVPIGVNVA
-96 VEVKNDT
+96 VEIKNDT
-103 ITINDTTVETPCLFA
+103 ININNNTVETPCLFA

-179 AYGECATTLCVASVD
+179 AYGECATTLCVASAE

-208 NIENSKT
+208 NIDNSET
-215 KEDNTLEIKENES
+215 KEDKTLKIIKNES
-228 VVTSEN
+228 VTASEN

-246 TSQETN
+246 TSQETIAI
-252 DVETTDTSEIVSD
+252 DTAETDSETSEVEKSNSESVDDNDSD
-265 TKETDNASSETVDTD
+265 EKSEDT
-280 ISEQTTDDAQTVE
+280 QTVE

-299 RDLRNKIE
+299 RDLRVKIE
-307 KLCREKLR
+307 KLCRAKIR
-315 YCWISFMFPN
+315 YCWVAFMFPN
-325 EKYVLVEYD
+325 EKYVLVECD
-334 ERESELEYMKFTY
+334 DRESELEYMKFTY
-347 ETNGDEVTVGEP
+347 EVNGDEVTIGEP
-359 EKVKLAVSVANIN
+359 EKVKLVVSVANIN
-372 AEIAE
+372 DEIAE
-377 KNNAIIKANEEIAT
+377 KNNAIIKANEEIVS
-391 LKSENENLMKYKEMY
+391 LKSENENLMKYKEMF
-406 EKVEAEK
+406 EKSEAEK
-413 AADEMAKKKKCL
+413 AEQELAKKKECL
-425 SEYAVRSGYI
+425 RKYAIKSGYI
-435 SSEEIETSEEI
+435 SSEEIETSDEI
-446 KALIDSVDE
+446 KNLIDSVDE

-472 TNVVTSEI
+472 SDVVTSET
-480 VASQTTEVASLTC
+480 VTSQTTEVASLTC
-493 EDIDTSD
+493 DEVNIETAD

>member
-1 MMSNY
+1 MSNY

-60 KYKKIRNKDDLGG
+60 KYKRIRNKDDLGG
-73 HECSVDTKGNVTFG
+73 HECSVDNKGNVTFG
-87 TIPIGVNVS
+87 TVPIGVNVA
-96 VEVKNDT
+96 VEIKNDT
-103 ITINDTTVETPCLFA
+103 VNINNNTVETPCLFA

-179 AYGECATTLCVASVD
+179 AYGECATTLCVASAE

-208 NIENSKT
+208 NIDNSET
-215 KEDNTLEIKENES
+215 KEDKTLKIKENES

-239 VTDEVVE
+239 ITDEVVE
-246 TSQETN
+246 TSQETEN
-252 DVETTDTSEIVSD
+252 VETTETTETVSETEEAKAEKNEDTTVDENTEKSEESNSDNTDTSNEEVVSD
-265 TKETDNASSETVDTD
+265 TDT
-280 ISEQTTDDAQTVE
+280 I
-293 VSELTV
+293 
-299 RDLRNKIE
+299 I
-307 KLCREKLR
+307 
-315 YCWISFMFPN
+315 
-325 EKYVLVEYD
+325 
-334 ERESELEYMKFTY
+334 
-347 ETNGDEVTVGEP
+347 
-359 EKVKLAVSVANIN
+359 ANLKQ
-372 AEIAE
+372 EIVE
-377 KNNAIIKANEEIAT
+377 KNDAIIKANDEIAN
-391 LKSENENLMKYKEMY
+391 LKAVNESLMQYKEMY

-413 AADEMAKKKKCL
+413 AADELAKKKKCL

-435 SSEEIETSEEI
+435 SSEEIESSEEI
-446 KALIDSVDE
+446 KKLIDAVDE

-467 AQKNE
+467 AQKSD
-472 TNVVTSEI
+472 VVAETSE
-480 VASQTTEVASLTC
+480 VTTPVTTEVASLTC
-493 EDIDTSD
+493 DEVSIETSD

>member
-1 MMSNY
+1 MSNY

-60 KYKKIRNKDDLGG
+60 KYKRIRNKDDLGG
-73 HECSVDTKGNVTFG
+73 HECSVDNNGNVTFG
-87 TIPIGVNVS
+87 TVPIGVNVA
-96 VEVKNDT
+96 VEIKNDT
-103 ITINDTTVETPCLFA
+103 VNINNNTVETPCLFA

-179 AYGECATTLCVASVD
+179 AYGECATTLCVASAE

-208 NIENSKT
+208 NIDNSET
-215 KEDNTLEIKENES
+215 KEDETLKIKENES

-234 ENTDV
+234 ENADV

-246 TSQETN
+246 TSQETEN
-252 DVETTDTSEIVSD
+252 VETTETTETVSETREAKAEKIEDTTADENTEKSEESNSDNTDTSNEEVVSD
-265 TKETDNASSETVDTD
+265 TDT
-280 ISEQTTDDAQTVE
+280 I
-293 VSELTV
+293 
-299 RDLRNKIE
+299 I
-307 KLCREKLR
+307 
-315 YCWISFMFPN
+315 
-325 EKYVLVEYD
+325 
-334 ERESELEYMKFTY
+334 
-347 ETNGDEVTVGEP
+347 
-359 EKVKLAVSVANIN
+359 ANLKQ
-372 AEIAE
+372 EIVE
-377 KNNAIIKANEEIAT
+377 KNDAIIKANEEIAN
-391 LKSENENLMKYKEMY
+391 LKAVNESLVQYKEMY
-406 EKVEAEK
+406 EKIEAEK
-413 AADEMAKKKKCL
+413 AADELAKKKKCL

-435 SSEEIETSEEI
+435 SSEEIESSEEI
-446 KALIDSVDE
+446 KKLIDAVDE

-467 AQKNE
+467 AQKS
-472 TNVVTSEI
+472 NVVVETSETATP
-480 VASQTTEVASLTC
+480 VTTEVASLTC
-493 EDIDTSD
+493 DEVSIETSD

>member
-1 MMSNY
+1 MSNY

-60 KYKKIRNKDDLGG
+60 KYKRIRNKDDLGG
-73 HECSVDTKGNVTFG
+73 HECSVDNNGNVTFG
-87 TIPIGVNVS
+87 TVPIGVNVA
-96 VEVKNDT
+96 VEIKNDT
-103 ITINDTTVETPCLFA
+103 VNINNNTVETPCLFA

-179 AYGECATTLCVASVD
+179 AYGECATTLCVASAE

-208 NIENSKT
+208 NIDNSET
-215 KEDNTLEIKENES
+215 KEDKTLKINENES

-234 ENTDV
+234 ENADV

-246 TSQETN
+246 TSQETEN
-252 DVETTDTSEIVSD
+252 VETTETTETVSEAREAKAEKIEDTTADENTEKSEESNSDNTDTSNEEVVSD
-265 TKETDNASSETVDTD
+265 TDT
-280 ISEQTTDDAQTVE
+280 I
-293 VSELTV
+293 
-299 RDLRNKIE
+299 I
-307 KLCREKLR
+307 
-315 YCWISFMFPN
+315 
-325 EKYVLVEYD
+325 
-334 ERESELEYMKFTY
+334 
-347 ETNGDEVTVGEP
+347 
-359 EKVKLAVSVANIN
+359 ANLKQ
-372 AEIAE
+372 EIVE
-377 KNNAIIKANEEIAT
+377 KNDAIIKANEEIAN
-391 LKSENENLMKYKEMY
+391 LKAVNESLIQYKEIY
-406 EKVEAEK
+406 EKIEAEK
-413 AADEMAKKKKCL
+413 AADELAKKKKCL

-435 SSEEIETSEEI
+435 SSEEIESSEEI
-446 KALIDSVDE
+446 KKLIEAVDE

-467 AQKNE
+467 AQKND
-472 TNVVTSEI
+472 VVVETSEMATP
-480 VASQTTEVASLTC
+480 VTTEVASLTC
-493 EDIDTSD
+493 DEVSIETSD

>member
-1 MMSNY
+1 MSNY

-60 KYKKIRNKDDLGG
+60 KYKRIRNKDDLGG
-73 HECSVDTKGNVTFG
+73 HECSVDNNGNVTFG
-87 TIPIGVNVS
+87 TVPIGVNVA
-96 VEVKNDT
+96 VEIKNDT
-103 ITINDTTVETPCLFA
+103 VNINNNTVETPCLFA

-179 AYGECATTLCVASVD
+179 AYGECATTLCVASAE

-208 NIENSKT
+208 NIDNSET
-215 KEDNTLEIKENES
+215 KEDKTLKIKENES

-234 ENTDV
+234 ENADV

-246 TSQETN
+246 TSQETEN
-252 DVETTDTSEIVSD
+252 VETTETTETVSETREAKAEKIEDTTANENTEKSEESNSDNTDTSNEEVVSD
-265 TKETDNASSETVDTD
+265 TDT
-280 ISEQTTDDAQTVE
+280 I
-293 VSELTV
+293 
-299 RDLRNKIE
+299 I
-307 KLCREKLR
+307 
-315 YCWISFMFPN
+315 
-325 EKYVLVEYD
+325 
-334 ERESELEYMKFTY
+334 
-347 ETNGDEVTVGEP
+347 
-359 EKVKLAVSVANIN
+359 ANLKQ
-372 AEIAE
+372 EIVE
-377 KNNAIIKANEEIAT
+377 KNDAIIKANEEIAN
-391 LKSENENLMKYKEMY
+391 LKAVNESLVQYKEMY
-406 EKVEAEK
+406 EKIESEK
-413 AADEMAKKKKCL
+413 AADELAKKKKCL

-435 SSEEIETSEEI
+435 SSEEIESSEEI
-446 KALIDSVDE
+446 KKLIEAVDE

-467 AQKNE
+467 AQKNDA
-472 TNVVTSEI
+472 VVETSE
-480 VASQTTEVASLTC
+480 VTTPVTTEVASLTC
-493 EDIDTSD
+493 DEVSIETSD